1 MEKQKKTDK
10 ENFSNNIL
18 EVEVIIPE
26 EVIKSESS
34 LKEKYLKGKLTYNL
48 GDEVPE
54 NVKQKITD
62 IILTSKTEEIV
73 QFNPLIMAL
82 ETLQGF
88 KLLKYDPEAKNDRD
102 YIDSNKIIGSTNTAI
117 KSVTDLMKKD
127 ATDYIKNVNEI
138 KNFFLTEAQTT
149 REILQE
155 NFKPYLDEQAAAKQA
170 KEDKKNA
177 EILEANKKLTQA
189 NEEQALKLK
198 NQQKETAI
206 LTIDGEIG
214 KIAFSAT
221 SGVSVLNLDGLERL
235 KKETDGKSLD
245 KIISDKT
252 LFTEEEIAGFQTKFD
267 DTVATSIKAI
277 DVAISNINATEE
289 NKTLQS
295 TVDVMQAK
303 QPETILTEDN
313 SNNGFVPPVSLDDA
327 DSNDVARLAELVE
340 FLTDFN
346 KCIQAYKGDI
356 KNIKFEDPGLVKIQK
371 IITDSSFPKI
381 EEWSEK
387 LATWTADKRQAYLNH
402 LIK

>member
-1 MEKQKKTDK
+1 
-10 ENFSNNIL
+10 
-18 EVEVIIPE
+18 
-26 EVIKSESS
+26 
-34 LKEKYLKGKLTYNL
+34 
-48 GDEVPE
+48 
-54 NVKQKITD
+54 
-62 IILTSKTEEIV
+62 
-73 QFNPLIMAL
+73 MAL

-88 KLLKYDPEAKNDRD
+88 KLLKYDAEAKNSRD
-102 YIDSNKIIGSTNTAI
+102 YIDSNKILGSTNTAI
-117 KSVTDLMKKD
+117 KAVTDLMKKD

-198 NQQKETAI
+198 NQQKETAV

-235 KKETDGKSLD
+235 KKETEGKSLETM
-245 KIISDKT
+245 ISDKT
-252 LFTEEEIAGFQTKFD
+252 LFTEEEIAAFQTKFD
-267 DTVATSIKAI
+267 DTVTTSVKAI
-277 DVAISNINATEE
+277 DVAISNIKATEE

-303 QPETILTEDN
+303 QPEAILTEDN
-313 SNNGFVPPVSLDDA
+313 SNNGFVSPSSQDDE
-327 DSNDVARLAELVE
+327 DSNDVARLAELVQ

-346 KCIQAYKGDI
+346 KCIQVYKSDI
-356 KNIKFEDPGLVKIQK
+356 ENIKFEDPGLVKIQK
-371 IITDSSFPKI
+371 IITETSFPKI
-381 EEWSEK
+381 EEWGGK

-402 LIK
+402 LIQ